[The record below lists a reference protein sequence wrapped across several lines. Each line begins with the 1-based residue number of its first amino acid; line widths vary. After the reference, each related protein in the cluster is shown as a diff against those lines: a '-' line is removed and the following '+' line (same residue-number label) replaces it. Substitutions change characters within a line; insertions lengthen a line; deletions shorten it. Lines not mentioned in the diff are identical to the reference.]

1 MSAHLGTGTCY
12 RLRAYERCALTGMS
26 IHRECVYTTG
36 RWISEHITLSTGPLD
51 EQPHASAE
59 DLSSN
64 TDPRRYAQ

>member
-1 MSAHLGTGTCY
+1 MSALPGTGTCY

-26 IHRECVYTTG
+26 IHRECIYTTS
-36 RWISEHITLSTGPLD
+36 RWVAEHLTLSTPALD
-51 EQPHASAE
+51 EQPHASVE